1 MVRPKGGRGNLA
13 PYETKLIRVPIPIE
27 EQVQELISRYH
38 HWMSFLDGVPT
49 STPYLLD
56 KAVNDLKKRQDKE
69 LEQMRSQLEISSSLQ
84 KNSTELLFECHS
96 DAFKAADILKAA
108 LKLPANAGGKIKTE
122 IRKALKLIDD
132 V

>member
-1 MVRPKGGRGNLA
+1 MVRPRGGRGNLA

-38 HWMSFLDGVPT
+38 HWMSLLDEVPDG
-49 STPYLLD
+49 TPNLLD
-56 KAVNDLKKRQDKE
+56 KAVNN
-69 LEQMRSQLEISSSLQ
+69 LEEQLEKIRAAERDAIAQVIS
-84 KNSTELLFECHS
+84 CHS
-96 DAFKAADILKAA
+96 EAFRASDILRAS

-122 IRKALKLIDD
+122 IRKALELIDD